1 MPPVDVLLVVA
12 GQDRGARFGLL
23 GTEATIGRG
32 PVMDMMLTDPRV
44 SRRHAILRV
53 HGSTLE
59 VEDLTST
66 GGTAVNGVDI
76 TAPTALARGD
86 ILRLGDTELTVLWGP
101 DATPVAAGDEGAGG
115 RAPAAPAAITEESP
129 VPGVLV
135 APPEPMTARPAPAR
149 PATPAPTVTVR
160 VAGARPPAR
169 AVSTGMLFA
178 GAGIAAAVL
187 ALVATAMPALENA
200 SGARNFWDLDVPGLG
215 ALALICGLLGL
226 AACGAWL
233 AAEIRAAPTRVRAV
247 LAMAAAGCGGL
258 IAGAPLFVSA
268 ASTPGYGTG
277 GGLPTMALSGVVV
290 AACGVAGLVETAGGR
305 RGVTGGPPP
314 LDALL
319 VASGGV
325 GGAAV
330 VVAAPMTWVSRNGA
344 DLGGFDATIGAGR
357 WLVPMALMMVAACV
371 LTALVGRF
379 ADRRAVTPTAAV
391 ALALAAVTLTFTVSA
406 ALALGDDVVQTGLM
420 LAIAG
425 AALGFAACAI
435 GAASLAWGHPWAGP
449 GVSLPGAGPP
459 PLR

>member
-32 PVMDMMLTDPRV
+32 PVMDMVLTDPRV
-44 SRRHAILRV
+44 SRRHAILRM

-86 ILRLGDTELTVLWGP
+86 TLRLGDTELTVLWGP
-101 DATPVAAGDEGAGG
+101 DTPPAAAGGASGA

-135 APPEPMTARPAPAR
+135 APPEPMTTRPAPAR
-149 PATPAPTVTVR
+149 PATPAPIVTVR

-178 GAGIAAAVL
+178 GVGIAAAVL

-233 AAEIRAAPTRVRAV
+233 AAEIRPAPARLRAV
-247 LAMAAAGCGGL
+247 LAMAAAGCGGF
-258 IAGAPLFVSA
+258 IAGAPLFVSV

-277 GGLPTMALSGVVV
+277 GGLPTMALCGVVV
-290 AACGVAGLVETAGGR
+290 AACGVARLVETAGGR
-305 RGVTGGPPP
+305 RGVTGDPPP

-357 WLVPMALMMVAACV
+357 WLVPLALTMVAACV

-435 GAASLAWGHPWAGP
+435 GAASLAWGHPGDGP
-449 GVSLPGAGPP
+449 GVALPGAGPP